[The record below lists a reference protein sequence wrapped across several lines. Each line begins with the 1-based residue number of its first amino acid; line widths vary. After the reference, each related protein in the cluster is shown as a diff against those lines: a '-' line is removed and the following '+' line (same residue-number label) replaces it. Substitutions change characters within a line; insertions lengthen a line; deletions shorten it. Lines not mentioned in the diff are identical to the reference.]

1 MKISDNGY
9 DMTNKI
15 DEALKI
21 KIKDEFIHGYVDE
34 NGVRRYP
41 TIVALSKRHSV
52 ANVSLHRRS
61 KSEDWQSDKNK
72 VQTQYEEAVKK
83 ERIEKMVAYGAQ
95 LDDNSINLA
104 LAVMGDAGRRIN
116 EDLANRSKFEKISK
130 MPDGPDKDAAM
141 RDFRLF
147 HKILSP
153 HDMTSIANSV
163 SNAQKIGKLALGQ
176 AQEISKVSANVSAPD
191 RLREII
197 SELDELA
204 GIKAS
209 RAKHIIQ

>member
-1 MKISDNGY
+1 
-9 DMTNKI
+9 
-15 DEALKI
+15 
-21 KIKDEFIHGYVDE
+21 
-34 NGVRRYP
+34 
-41 TIVALSKRHSV
+41 
-52 ANVSLHRRS
+52 
-61 KSEDWQSDKNK
+61 
-72 VQTQYEEAVKK
+72 
-83 ERIEKMVAYGAQ
+83 
-95 LDDNSINLA
+95 
-104 LAVMGDAGRRIN
+104 
-116 EDLANRSKFEKISK
+116 

-147 HKILSP
+147 YKILSP

-191 RLREII
+191 SLREII